1 MAAADALP
9 ARGHVHRC
17 CSCSPGAALLALTY
31 TLAAHVL
38 APAPSDTVKQLPPRT
53 QELLGLCKR
62 AGAPGQPPMSA
73 SMLERC
79 NRALVAAGAGA
90 YDRREGTLRALKG
103 ASLIALGVL
112 AIAAA
117 GLGWL
122 VAGRALR
129 PVRSITEAARRASE
143 LRLGQRLALTGPD
156 DELKQL
162 ADTFDV
168 MLERLDA
175 AFTSQKQFV
184 ANAAHELRTPLT
196 AMRTAIEVTL
206 SKPTRTPEQLEA
218 MAARVKRSVERAEA
232 TVEALLAL
240 ATSQLGPV
248 AHEAIDLATAAEDA
262 LDATHA
268 AIAQR
273 EIEVDAALEPALAQG
288 DRVLLERMIANLVEN
303 AAAPQPRGRLDRS
316 PHGAAQR
323 RSRCSRSPT
332 RAPTCRPSRSRP
344 CSSPSPAPSSAST
357 PPTASG
363 SASRSPTRSPART
376 TPRSTLAQDRA
387 AGSRSRSRSRRARAQ
402 SQGRPPLVRAAD
414 SAASCTQTQPRA
426 PRGAYR
432 DGIYASDARLTRRRE
447 AAGRRAWSGQ
457 VRWPGLPAVMAW

>member
-1 MAAADALP
+1 MTPGILRRAWPRRMRSRLAVMYTLLFLLA
-9 ARGHVHRC
+9 
-17 CSCSPGAALLALTY
+17 GAALLALTY

-53 QELLGLCKR
+53 QELLGLCKQS
-62 AGAPGQPPMSA
+62 GAPGQPPMSA
-73 SMLERC
+73 SMLQRC

-90 YDRREGTLRALKG
+90 YDRREGTLKALKG
-103 ASLIALGVL
+103 ASLIALSVL

-218 MAARVKRSVERAEA
+218 MAARVKRSVQRAEA

-262 LDATHA
+262 LDATQA

-303 AAAPQPRGRLDRS
+303 AARHNHTGGWIGV
-316 PHGAAQR
+316 HTAQR
-323 RSRCSRSPT
+323 NGVAVFEIANTGPDVPAEQIPT
-332 RAPTCRPSRSRP
+332 LFEPFARAEQRLNSADGVGLGLSIANAIAGAHNAAIDARARPGGGLEIAVAIP
-344 CSSPSPAPSSAST
+344 SSPS
-357 PPTASG
+357 
-363 SASRSPTRSPART
+363 
-376 TPRSTLAQDRA
+376 
-387 AGSRSRSRSRRARAQ
+387 
-402 SQGRPPLVRAAD
+402 
-414 SAASCTQTQPRA
+414 
-426 PRGAYR
+426 
-432 DGIYASDARLTRRRE
+432 
-447 AAGRRAWSGQ
+447 
-457 VRWPGLPAVMAW
+457 